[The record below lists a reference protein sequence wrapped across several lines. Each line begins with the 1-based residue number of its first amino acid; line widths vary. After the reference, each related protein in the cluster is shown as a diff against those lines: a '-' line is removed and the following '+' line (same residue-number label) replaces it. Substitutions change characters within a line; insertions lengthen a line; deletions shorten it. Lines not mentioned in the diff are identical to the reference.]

1 MWAEDNFFIYGK
13 TCYFLQWQHFSNP
26 MISKGVSNE
35 KAWDIRDTITK
46 ADSNQKC
53 DNRSKVSGLDEIYV
67 CSCPPAGLIRNVFPP
82 LAHQELKPPP
92 SHKICTECFR
102 QALVGTS
109 PYKGHVQFIS
119 MGTDLLIGG
128 PGVLQSFG
136 AL

>member
-67 CSCPPAGLIRNVFPP
+67 CSCPLAELMDSKRISPSRASVIEARSLARKLQRVFP
-82 LAHQELKPPP
+82 
-92 SHKICTECFR
+92 S
-102 QALVGTS
+102 
-109 PYKGHVQFIS
+109 
-119 MGTDLLIGG
+119 
-128 PGVLQSFG
+128 SFG
-136 AL
+136 WDFSL